1 MRLTENVTFVPNDDS
16 FLLMPLKTNF
26 KAENERE
33 RKRER
38 ERERGERERERER
51 KGEKGGGKITRAL
64 IALNVFRPCFD
75 NISKLSN

>member
-26 KAENERE
+26 KAENGRE

-38 ERERGERERERER
+38 ARGREKEREKEREIEREKEIR
-51 KGEKGGGKITRAL
+51 REQGRSI
-64 IALNVFRPCFD
+64 
-75 NISKLSN
+75 ISVQV